1 MKPNLIPMLTHNDLT
16 VRNAKEV
23 FLACSSVPVQY
34 WGFKDIGLP
43 TEEMTELVGIMKD
56 HGKTTFLE
64 VVSLREEECMRGAR
78 IAVDC
83 GVDYLMGTVYYDS
96 VFRYL
101 REQGTKFFPFCGK
114 ISGHPSVLEG
124 TPEEIVADGKGLQEK
139 GVSGIDIL
147 AYRHATAGEEIS
159 KKLVAALSIPVVI
172 AGNIDSFSRI
182 DTMKEINPWGF
193 TIGSALFSKRFVPDG
208 TVCENLTAAY
218 SHLMK

>member
-147 AYRHATAGEEIS
+147 AYRHATAGGDLEEI
-159 KKLVAALSIPVVI
+159 
-172 AGNIDSFSRI
+172 GR
-182 DTMKEINPWGF
+182 
-193 TIGSALFSKRFVPDG
+193 GSQHSGGHRGEHRLLLKDRHNEGDKPLGVHDRVG
-208 TVCENLTAAY
+208 IVL
-218 SHLMK
+218 